1 MKVTIN
7 EKREITSFVY
17 VGNVE
22 GGIEIDD
29 SNLELLT
36 PFETEKFI
44 LTKNFE
50 VLPNN
55 EK

>member
-7 EKREITSFVY
+7 EIREITSFVY

-36 PFETEKFI
+36 PFETESFI
-44 LTKNFE
+44 LSKNNE